1 MNIKFKMNSSYTIGW
16 GVNWRIRRA
25 ECHNDNNWKLLQMQ
39 QRSSQFT
46 NNFVGKETSSGFQ
59 ASYIPTRWP
68 TIQAICTNQIS
79 RDNRVRITLATT
91 VEKLRVDKLRSTK
104 LLLVV

>member
-1 MNIKFKMNSSYTIGW
+1 MNSSYTIGR
-16 GVNWRIRRA
+16 GVNWRKRRA
-25 ECHNDNNWKLLQMQ
+25 EYHNDNNWKLLQMQ